1 MNNDIVPRNDK
12 PPINPFAA
20 YGRAVRAKYLLGA
33 KIGFNKGAFL
43 VGEKRVLEL
52 GAQFTACLGELRV
65 GYKKWRGG
73 QLVDDATGLLAEGF
87 QPPKRSDLDD
97 NDGVN
102 WEVQPDGT
110 TRDPWVFTNELPMV
124 ALTDNEILTYVTSS
138 KGGLGAIG
146 ALCAEFV
153 IETGMYPVVELQCE
167 SYMHKIRSYGRI
179 HVPLL
184 PIVKYVPAKPY
195 DDILAAARSGGSSPP
210 ATNAP
215 ALKPISD
222 PDNDNEGE
230 SYPDGYGGRGPIG
243 DDIPF

>member
-1 MNNDIVPRNDK
+1 MNNDIVPRNDE

-102 WEVQPDGT
+102 WEVQPDGRREIPGFLPT
-110 TRDPWVFTNELPMV
+110 SSQCRAHGRRDPHLRH
-124 ALTDNEILTYVTSS
+124 
-138 KGGLGAIG
+138 
-146 ALCAEFV
+146 
-153 IETGMYPVVELQCE
+153 VVQGRVRGDRRLVRRIRYRDRHVSGRRAPCE